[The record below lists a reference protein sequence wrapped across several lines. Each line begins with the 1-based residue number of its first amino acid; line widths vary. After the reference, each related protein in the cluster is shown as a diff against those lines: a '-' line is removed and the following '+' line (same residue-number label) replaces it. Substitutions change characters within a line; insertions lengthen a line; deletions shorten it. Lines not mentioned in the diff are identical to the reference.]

1 MINKIQL
8 PPDTKDMGSFLNI
21 IRDTFVFKKRM
32 KEITNATETLNRV
45 LRRYAVYRDADKR
58 LAEAESTKA
67 QACYDLAEAKA
78 RLTEAEN
85 LMKDADKLIK
95 HGLEGS
101 DLLEGRQSSFL
112 ADVSKSKL
120 CMKRQREEN
129 DARLRTGNESLDI
142 REAVIRG
149 KERAVKVKE
158 AKLKAIAKDFSMSME
173 V

>member
-45 LRRYAVYRDADKR
+45 LRRYAVYR
-58 LAEAESTKA
+58 
-67 QACYDLAEAKA
+67 
-78 RLTEAEN
+78 
-85 LMKDADKLIK
+85 DADKLIK